1 MINQIKSVGGNK
13 VMVNLDGEWVQA
25 HLVNAEDLAANQEN
39 LEDYSNE
46 DFQDALEYLEDAS
59 TDDIEE
65 LDQYDEEDFDFMMDL
80 EEEKK
85 KEEEKKGEEEAK
97 ADEGFMGKIKKW
109 FSGIF
114 GCGDKD
120 NQDNSS
126 EPAPAPQDKD
136 AKNAT
141 SEDKPEEKAETKPK
155 AEEKAEEKAPESAP
169 APAPMKV
176 EKAPAAPAAPAK
188 ATPPPASFKAIEQR
202 LKEHYA
208 KKSKTIIADYLSTHQ
223 VQTQEQLAQYNQFVM
238 KLRES
243 LAAKYIEKIEMIGK

>member
-39 LEDYSNE
+39 LEDYDNE
-46 DFQDALEYLEDAS
+46 DFQDALEFLEDES

-65 LDQYDEEDFDFMMDL
+65 LDQFDEEDFDFMMDL

-85 KEEEKKGEEEAK
+85 KEEEEKKEGDAK
-97 ADEGFMGKIKKW
+97 AEEGFMGKVKKW

-114 GCGDKD
+114 GCGDKND
-120 NQDNSS
+120 QGNSS

-136 AKNAT
+136 AKPEEA
-141 SEDKPEEKAETKPK
+141 KPEEKAETKPK
-155 AEEKAEEKAPESAP
+155 ADEKAPEAAP
-169 APAPMKV
+169 EKAPEPEKV
-176 EKAPAAPAAPAK
+176 EKAPAAPSAPVKAAAPAG
-188 ATPPPASFKAIEQR
+188 PPPASFKAIEQR

-223 VQTQEQLAQYNQFVM
+223 V
-238 KLRES
+238 
-243 LAAKYIEKIEMIGK
+243 